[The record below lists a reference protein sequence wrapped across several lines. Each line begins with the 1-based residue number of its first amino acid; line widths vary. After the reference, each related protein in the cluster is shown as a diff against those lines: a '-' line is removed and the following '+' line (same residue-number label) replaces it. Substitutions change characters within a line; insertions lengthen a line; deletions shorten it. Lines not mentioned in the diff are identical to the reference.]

1 MYGINDFRRL
11 QREAHHCEGL
21 TAPQIAYLKNPAY
34 LKALEG
40 IADNPREM
48 ARLTVGL
55 LKHMAL
61 DPTRGTQIGD
71 FALGYDDP
79 ADETIYFLCHI
90 NRVSNF
96 VGYFELPRGSEEASQ
111 LVKAIRENLESRM
124 FKAARMSRR
133 LERKA
138 SGRCTRISAVARK
151 DYNAVIERLRPGIDF
166 RDTHSPQV
174 SAMVTAMYEQANEA
188 FDVVYKPLVARKEAR
203 ERAIGNAAFDT
214 GFRGHFT
221 SILGAFAVRYIMPQ
235 ATV

>member
-11 QREAHHCEGL
+11 HREAHYCEGL
-21 TAPQIAYLKNPAY
+21 TASQLAYLRSPAY
-34 LKALEG
+34 LAALEG
-40 IADNPREM
+40 IKDNPQEM

-71 FALGYDDP
+71 FALGYDNP
-79 ADETIYFLCHI
+79 EDETIYFLCHI

-96 VGYFELPRGSEEASQ
+96 VGYFELPRGSREAVK
-111 LVKAIRENLESRM
+111 LVEAIRENLESRM

-138 SGRCTRISAVARK
+138 SGRYTRIRAVARK
-151 DYNAVIERLRPGIDF
+151 DYNGVIERMSPGINF
-166 RDTHSPQV
+166 RDTHKPQV
-174 SAMVTAMYEQANEA
+174 SAMITAMHEQANEA
-188 FDVVYKPLVARKEAR
+188 FDAVYKPLVARKEAR
-203 ERAIGNAAFDT
+203 EQAIGNAAFDA

-221 SILGAFAVRYIMPQ
+221 SILGAFAIRYIMPQ